1 MQEIRFQ
8 AFNRY
13 MNRESHSK
21 GLNIFDIKEFD
32 YNNFREAFK
41 KVFEIEGY
49 IDHYEKI
56 MK

>member
-1 MQEIRFQ
+1 
-8 AFNRY
+8 